1 MSLGASGLA
10 SRAVGY
16 GTLMGQIAQPAFLAK
31 AAAPILVATLISN
44 GESHAAM
51 ALLLATL
58 AAVALGAYV
67 VAVKDRLR
75 TR

>member
-1 MSLGASGLA
+1 
-10 SRAVGY
+10 
-16 GTLMGQIAQPAFLAK
+16 MGQIAQPAFLAK